1 MQRRLLMLIRAV
13 FACSVIVASS
23 CATAIDTTIGDA
35 ALTAAVTT
43 ALLNSDDIDGTLVSV
58 RTLNSVVHL
67 DGTQPSPEA
76 VDRVLGIVRRVEG
89 VRDVESSIEVG
100 VDANREAAENYDHS
114 STRTRS
120 DGTPRD

>member
-1 MQRRLLMLIRAV
+1 MLIRAV
-13 FACSVIVASS
+13 FACCLIASG
-23 CATAIDTTIGDA
+23 CAPAIDTTLPDA

-58 RTLNSVVHL
+58 RTRNSVVHL

-89 VRDVESSIEVG
+89 VRDVQSSIEVG
-100 VDANREAAENYDHS
+100 VDANGEAAENYDHS

>member
-1 MQRRLLMLIRAV
+1 MLIRTV
-13 FACSVIVASS
+13 LACCVIAASS
-23 CATAIDTTIGDA
+23 CAPVIDTTIPDA

-58 RTLNSVVHL
+58 RTQNSVVHL

-89 VRDVESSIEVG
+89 VRDVKSSIEVG
-100 VDANREAAENYDHS
+100 VDAQR
-114 STRTRS
+114 
-120 DGTPRD
+120 